1 MKIRFYIYILLFNES
16 AEEETKVL
24 DVPVE
29 DSGFLGFLLGYED
42 IVSQFSRAFQQDRLP
57 HTWLFLGED
66 GLGKATLCYALACSV
81 LGYEG
86 SLGFDE
92 NNTLKTSSLYR
103 QIINGAYP
111 ELHVF
116 NAPVTLEHVRSIR
129 KWLSQSAFFSSW
141 KVVILPRLDLL
152 RHECVNAL
160 LKIVEDPPE
169 KSLFLFT
176 AVSSDFPATLLSRCC
191 TYTLR
196 PSNEQVFFE
205 HLPILLKQLSIS
217 AKIDDDLKCWLYQ
230 FSRGNLGKAVRVL
243 STGQVELIQSTWNFL
258 NTSFEHGPRLFPSDL
273 AGNLYR
279 KIDLFQEIIFL
290 WAFDKL
296 SQCCQYRKEF
306 LILDH
311 LIQSIQIW
319 FQQARDFHMDSEFLV
334 QKIISNVALIPHK
347 MAA

>member
-1 MKIRFYIYILLFNES
+1 MLFGETI
-16 AEEETKVL
+16 EEETRAL
-24 DVPVE
+24 DISVE

-42 IVSQFSRAFQQDRLP
+42 IVRQFSSAFQEGRLP

-66 GLGKATLCYALACSV
+66 GLGKTALCHALACVV

-86 SLGFDE
+86 SLGL
-92 NNTLKTSSLYR
+92 NAHNTLRNSSLYR
-103 QIINGAYP
+103 QIINGSYP
-111 ELHVF
+111 ELHVL
-116 NAPVTLEHVRSIR
+116 NSPVTLEHVRSIK

-141 KVVILPRLDLL
+141 KVVILPRLDML

-191 TYTLR
+191 AYTLR
-196 PSNEQVFFE
+196 PPHETVFFE
-205 HLPILLKQLSIS
+205 HLAVLLKTLAIPVT
-217 AKIDDDLKCWLYQ
+217 IDAELKCWLYQ

-243 STGQVELIQSTWNFL
+243 NTGQVELIQSTWNFL
-258 NTSFEHGPRLFPSDL
+258 NSSFESGPKLLPSEL
-273 AGNLYR
+273 ACNLYR

-311 LIQSIQIW
+311 LIQSIQMW

-334 QKIISNVALIPHK
+334 QKIISNLSLIPHK
-347 MAA
+347 IAA